1 MWFIDAWRV
10 IKVSNCSHPEP
21 HFWPSETETLS
32 VYGLETRV
40 CKRGL
45 GGPVH
50 PAQRQDLVP
59 EQTGRAAVGWSAI
72 GVRLPERGSQPPG
85 YVGSVFICLLSG
97 ASTDLFVWRQKK
109 KKTGKKHCTQF
120 WGLFSLQ
127 CLLGSGGLAFFLIS
141 LLKKTPLPSLSF

>member
-1 MWFIDAWRV
+1 M
-10 IKVSNCSHPEP
+10 
-21 HFWPSETETLS
+21 
-32 VYGLETRV
+32 

-109 KKTGKKHCTQF
+109 KKNRQETLHTV
-120 WGLFSLQ
+120 
-127 CLLGSGGLAFFLIS
+127 LGAFFPAMF
-141 LLKKTPLPSLSF
+141 TG